1 MRDLLENPLKFAM
14 ILSRRSS
21 EEYTDLGLS
30 MEYQAR
36 ASPSV
41 VTTKDFAKTVSLP
54 PAEAMAASKLM
65 TNYLGSV
72 LPLNFG
78 KVIGL

>member
-1 MRDLLENPLKFAM
+1 MRDSLENPLKFAI

-21 EEYTDLGLS
+21 QEYTDLGLRI
-30 MEYQAR
+30 EYQVR
-36 ASPSV
+36 ASPLAAM
-41 VTTKDFAKTVSLP
+41 TKDFAKTVSLP
-54 PAEAMAASKLM
+54 PAEAMAASKLV

-78 KVIGL
+78 KVMGL